1 MKKPEYQGNGWVLHN
16 SDCIE
21 GMAAM
26 PEGSVDCAVFSPP
39 FGDLFVYSDSER
51 DLGNAGTGQDFINQY
66 MFFAQALTRVMKPG
80 RIVCVHCTDLPMRK
94 GRDGAIG
101 LQDFSGDLIKAHT
114 DAGLIYHG
122 RTTIWKDPVVEM
134 QRTKALGLLYKQI
147 RKDSAMNRVGMP
159 DYMLFFRKDGD
170 NPDRIEHTAPNVET
184 EFHEV
189 TGHHC
194 EECGADHDF
203 SVKFCPDCGH
213 QIVKYTRTERRV
225 NPSSETINIA
235 RKWLDHMRREGLCQN
250 VPDDDVLRALLPH
263 VEFDVY
269 EWQKLASPV
278 WMSIDQGKVLNG
290 WRSAKAQDD
299 ERHVCPLQLDTIEKC
314 LRLYSK
320 PGDVVMDPFNGI
332 GSTGYQALKMMRRYV
347 GFELKAEYASQAGAN
362 LAAAEALAGDLFGS
376 VSA

>member
-1 MKKPEYQGNGWVLHN
+1 MKMSKQPEYQGAGWAIHN

-21 GMAAM
+21 GMHAM
-26 PEGSVDCAVFSPP
+26 PENSVDCVVFSPP

-51 DLGNAGTGQDFINQY
+51 DLGNAGTGQNFINQY
-66 MFFAQALTRVMKPG
+66 KFFCDALTRVMKPG
-80 RIVCVHCTDLPMRK
+80 RMACVHCTDLPMRK

-114 DAGLIYHG
+114 ASGLIYHG
-122 RTTIWKDPVVEM
+122 RVTIWKDPVVEM

-170 NPDRIEHTAPNVET
+170 NPDRIEHCAPMHVPTKEIVGWEDGDMDVLLYGRKDYVDGTQKPDDGRNWQPVYKDVRVGSPE
-184 EFHEV
+184 
-189 TGHHC
+189 
-194 EECGADHDF
+194 A
-203 SVKFCPDCGH
+203 VK
-213 QIVKYTRTERRV
+213 
-225 NPSSETINIA
+225 IA
-235 RKWLDHMRREGLCQN
+235 RKWLAEMHRNGLASA
-250 VPDDDVLRALLPH
+250 VPDDAMIAELIKHA
-263 VEFDVY
+263 EFDVY

-278 WMSIDQGKVLNG
+278 WMNIQQGNVLNRMKG
-290 WRSAKAQDD
+290 DGD

-332 GSTGYQALKMMRRYV
+332 GSTGYQAVKMFRRYL
-347 GFELKAEYASQAGAN
+347 GFELKPEYAKQAGRN
-362 LAAAEALAGDLFGS
+362 LAEAERSVGDLF
-376 VSA
+376 AA